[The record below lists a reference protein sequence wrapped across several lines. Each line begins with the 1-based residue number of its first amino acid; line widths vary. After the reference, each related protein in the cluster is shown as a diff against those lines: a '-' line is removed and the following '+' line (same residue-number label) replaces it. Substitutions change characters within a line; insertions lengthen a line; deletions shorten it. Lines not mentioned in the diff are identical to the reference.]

1 MATSTVEKTK
11 GQVRS
16 EKQDK
21 VVMQKEPEPQTEDE
35 QWEFIR
41 DEVEQMKEATE
52 LAQKVQQEFKIEQE
66 RIREQKAKFEA
77 EEE

>member
-21 VVMQKEPEPQTEDE
+21 VVMGKESE
-35 QWEFIR
+35 Q
-41 DEVEQMKEATE
+41 
-52 LAQKVQQEFKIEQE
+52 
-66 RIREQKAKFEA
+66 
-77 EEE
+77 